1 MRSSGAW
8 ASASRHSRR
17 PGRRR
22 GGENDGWETSRSP
35 GPAVALG
42 RPVRRAHIRSHPHG
56 SRHATRPLQRQDG
69 HRETRPDDTRPGPR
83 PTQHSPAPRR
93 SERLLV
99 TKPHLSKV
107 TSGAHPKRRAARS
120 SERWRPN
127 PRTWCVC
134 SSGTAKMTRS
144 REVTV
149 ALGDS
154 GCGPRHARGLRAP
167 RRSARFPPGRG
178 TPYCLCRTDEDA
190 GRGAAAE
197 HRQRLDPR
205 APLFGGSW
213 STTGRRVLSPPLLGT
228 APGPAPLCSVPRLWA
243 RPPHTA
249 HPAVPAQALL
259 ASVQGHLWARGG
271 TLQLSSG
278 H

>member
-1 MRSSGAW
+1 MGDIALSRTSG
-8 ASASRHSRR
+8 SA
-17 PGRRR
+17 GV
-22 GGENDGWETSRSP
+22 P
-35 GPAVALG
+35 GPTSL
-42 RPVRRAHIRSHPHG
+42 HPHG

-83 PTQHSPAPRR
+83 PTRHSPAPRR

-149 ALGDS
+149 TGGLWLWSSACVWAPSPSSLGS
-154 GCGPRHARGLRAP
+154 LPAGAGHTLLLVPHRRGRRPGGRRRAQAAP
-167 RRSARFPPGRG
+167 RPPGPPVWWILEHDG
-178 TPYCLCRTDEDA
+178 TEGSLSASPGDRA
-190 GRGAAAE
+190 R
-197 HRQRLDPR
+197 PR
-205 APLFGGSW
+205 APVQCAEALGQAATHRSP
-213 STTGRRVLSPPLLGT
+213 RRAG
-228 APGPAPLCSVPRLWA
+228 PGPAGLSP
-243 RPPHTA
+243 RPP
-249 HPAVPAQALL
+249 LG
-259 ASVQGHLWARGG
+259 SRGG
-271 TLQLSSG
+271 RCS
-278 H
+278 

>member
-1 MRSSGAW
+1 MGDIALSRTSG
-8 ASASRHSRR
+8 SA
-17 PGRRR
+17 GA
-22 GGENDGWETSRSP
+22 P
-35 GPAVALG
+35 GPTS
-42 RPVRRAHIRSHPHG
+42 SHPHG
-56 SRHATRPLQRQDG
+56 SRHATRLPQRQDG

-83 PTQHSPAPRR
+83 PTQHSQAPRR

-107 TSGAHPKRRAARS
+107 TSCAHPKRRAARS

-134 SSGTAKMTRS
+134 SSGTAEMTRS

-149 ALGDS
+149 TLGDS

-205 APLFGGSW
+205 APCLVDPGARRDGGFSLRLSW
-213 STTGRRVLSPPLLGT
+213 GPR
-228 APGPAPLCSVPRLWA
+228 PAPRPCAVCRGSGRGRHTPLTPPCRPRPCRPQSKATSGLEGGRCS
-243 RPPHTA
+243 
-249 HPAVPAQALL
+249 
-259 ASVQGHLWARGG
+259 
-271 TLQLSSG
+271 
-278 H
+278 

>member
-1 MRSSGAW
+1 MLSRTSG
-8 ASASRHSRR
+8 SA
-17 PGRRR
+17 GA
-22 GGENDGWETSRSP
+22 P
-35 GPAVALG
+35 GPTS
-42 RPVRRAHIRSHPHG
+42 SHPHG

-83 PTQHSPAPRR
+83 PTQHSQAPRR

-107 TSGAHPKRRAARS
+107 TSVAHPKRRAARS

-149 ALGDS
+149 TGGLWLWSSACAWAPSPSSLGS
-154 GCGPRHARGLRAP
+154 LPAGAGHTLLLVPH
-167 RRSARFPPGRG
+167 RR
-178 TPYCLCRTDEDA
+178 DA

-205 APLFGGSW
+205 APCLVDPGARQDGGFSLRLSW
-213 STTGRRVLSPPLLGT
+213 GPR
-228 APGPAPLCSVPRLWA
+228 PAPRPCAVCRGSGPGRHTPLTPPCRPRPCWPQSKATSGLEGGRCS
-243 RPPHTA
+243 
-249 HPAVPAQALL
+249 
-259 ASVQGHLWARGG
+259 
-271 TLQLSSG
+271 
-278 H
+278 